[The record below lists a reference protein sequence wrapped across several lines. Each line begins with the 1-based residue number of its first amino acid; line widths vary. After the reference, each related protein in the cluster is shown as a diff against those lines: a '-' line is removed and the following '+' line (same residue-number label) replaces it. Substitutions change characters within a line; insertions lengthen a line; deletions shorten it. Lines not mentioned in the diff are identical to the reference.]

1 MTQVY
6 RTAAAFKQALEQR
19 LRTASATGVDFARR
33 RQLVVFERFLAR
45 IALELGDAVTLK
57 GGLAVELRVERARTT
72 KDVDLRVTGSPDDIL
87 ERLRRAAGRDLGDFM
102 VFTIRPDERHPEIQ
116 NEGMQY
122 EGLRFRAEC
131 TLAGKVYARP
141 FGVDVAFGDPI
152 LGEPELKVAEDTLA
166 FAGIA
171 PPALRVYPVETH
183 LAEKLHAYTMPR
195 ARPNSRVKD
204 LPDIALIATAGP
216 VEASR
221 VRAAIEQTFAFRS
234 THVVPA
240 RLPTPPETW
249 VAPYAAIAREDQLH
263 WVTLVDAFEA
273 ARAFLDPV
281 LTGVG
286 GAVWDPATWRWM
298 VPASPPNPPNPRR
311 KPRR

>member
-6 RTAAAFKQALEQR
+6 RTAAAFEQALEQR

-87 ERLRRAAGRDLGDFM
+87 ERLRRAAGRDLGDFK

-152 LGEPELKVAEDTLA
+152 LGEPELKVAA
-166 FAGIA
+166 FVELHEVEGAVAG
-171 PPALRVYPVETH
+171 
-183 LAEKLHAYTMPR
+183 
-195 ARPNSRVKD
+195 D
-204 LPDIALIATAGP
+204 
-216 VEASR
+216 
-221 VRAAIEQTFAFRS
+221 
-234 THVVPA
+234 
-240 RLPTPPETW
+240 
-249 VAPYAAIAREDQLH
+249 VAPGLGGDPGSVVEVGDEAVGEEVWRELDGDALGVAAGDLLSSGRG
-263 WVTLVDAFEA
+263 AFG
-273 ARAFLDPV
+273 R
-281 LTGVG
+281 G
-286 GAVWDPATWRWM
+286 GARGRDAGSVGAAAWLRGVVRGARCR
-298 VPASPPNPPNPRR
+298 VA
-311 KPRR
+311 